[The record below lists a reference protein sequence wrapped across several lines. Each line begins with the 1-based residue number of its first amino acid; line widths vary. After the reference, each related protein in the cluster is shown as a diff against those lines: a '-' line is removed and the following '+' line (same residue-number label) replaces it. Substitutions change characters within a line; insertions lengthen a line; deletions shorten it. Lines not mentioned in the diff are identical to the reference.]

1 MNNLSQAV
9 NIQREFY
16 SMATVDNDNAEV
28 VMYGDIVES
37 QPTDWWTGEP
47 IEGQYIVENEFLKD
61 LEQISKCKNILI
73 RMDSCGGNAG
83 VSILIHNRLREL
95 AANGVNLTCIVDGA
109 AMSGGSLIM
118 CACDTVK
125 VNPSSLVMIHRCW
138 TFLFGGYNADELR
151 QQAAQNDAWDS
162 AQVAIYNR
170 KTGLSETKIIN
181 MMSNTTYM
189 TGREAVEKGFADEI
203 LEDAEPINI
212 AASADGRSIFVRG
225 RQMQLYPGM
234 VAPDNIPTV
243 TSEANA
249 TGKTNKFTTPAT
261 PAAKKGGIIMAN
273 TVEEL
278 RSEYPELTA
287 QLEAEIRNANAE
299 AVNNAVQ
306 AERDRIKNIDEVA
319 GLFDGKLVQSAKYG
333 ENACTAQELA
343 YRAAQQAAAN
353 GQKFMTDMQD
363 DAKASNTSA
372 VGAAPREETDPT
384 NEEKLTDE
392 QRRDNA
398 RAMVKKLFGKGKEE

>member
-1 MNNLSQAV
+1 
-9 NIQREFY
+9 
-16 SMATVDNDNAEV
+16 
-28 VMYGDIVES
+28 
-37 QPTDWWTGEP
+37 
-47 IEGQYIVENEFLKD
+47 
-61 LEQISKCKNILI
+61 
-73 RMDSCGGNAG
+73 
-83 VSILIHNRLREL
+83 
-95 AANGVNLTCIVDGA
+95 
-109 AMSGGSLIM
+109 M